1 MIACLIAFFVFVA
14 GYLVAAVDWRD
25 LIRDAFT
32 VQNMQNQGM
41 FLLCIGVLL
50 TSYGLVFMFA
60 KMVYENTQSKSRT
73 SLI

>member
-41 FLLCIGVLL
+41 FLFCIGVLL
-50 TSYGLVFMFA
+50 TSYALIFMFA
-60 KMVYENTQSKSRT
+60 KMVYENTQSKFNT
-73 SLI
+73 